1 MMARSEASLVAPL
14 PLILYVQDGCPFSP
28 TAIMRASLVLKDF
41 KEFRLLT
48 RNVSEARAAGHQV
61 MVTPT
66 LMLPNDLRLTG
77 TPGEHRLRSVLNLVL
92 GRKERMPNKVW
103 YLERNRLF
111 HGVPL
116 QEIEKFAHLF
126 REYDYKPKAIVFA
139 EGDLGDAIY
148 LLKTGHVRL
157 YRSTAEGKEITLA
170 ILGPGDVFGELA
182 LFEETHRTTFAQTVD
197 DSHICA
203 ASVDDFSRLMSHK
216 PQLTMMVAR
225 QIAHRRNQAE
235 TRLAG
240 LAYGSVRGR
249 LGAALRQLG
258 EEHGERLE
266 DGRSVRINLRLSHEE
281 LAHIVG
287 ASRESC
293 TIVLGRLQTEEI
305 ICIGDDHR
313 IVIKDSERLQPGT
326 FDRLL
331 HAVIGG

>member
-1 MMARSEASLVAPL
+1 MSSRVEGSSSAPL
-14 PLILYVQDGCPFSP
+14 PLILYIQEGCPFSP
-28 TAIMRASLVLKDF
+28 TAIERISAVLEDF
-41 KEFRLLT
+41 KEFHLLT
-48 RNVSEARAAGHQV
+48 RKMSEAKAAGHRV
-61 MVTPT
+61 ITTPT
-66 LMLPNDLRLTG
+66 LLLPNDTRISG
-77 TPGEHRLRSVLNLVL
+77 TPGEHRLRSVLHHVL
-92 GRKERMPNKVW
+92 GRKARMPNKVW

-126 REYDYKPKAIVFA
+126 HEYDYKPKDIVFG

-157 YRSTAEGKEITLA
+157 YRLTEDGKEITLA

-182 LFEETHRTTFAQTVD
+182 LFEETRRTTFAETID

-203 ASVDDFSRLMSHK
+203 ASVDDFARLMSHR
-216 PQLTMMVAR
+216 PQLTIMVAR
-225 QIAHRRNQAE
+225 QIARRRNEAE

-249 LGAALRQLG
+249 VGSALRQLA
-258 EEHGERLE
+258 EEHGDVLE
-266 DGRSVRINLRLSHEE
+266 DGSVRINVRLSHQE

-287 ASRESC
+287 TSRESC
-293 TIVLGRLQTEEI
+293 TIELGKLQQQELLYV
-305 ICIGDDHR
+305 DDAHL
-313 IVIKDSERLQPGT
+313 IVIRHVERLKPGT